1 MQVEN
6 EVALKLLFRESRAGV
21 GIIYAYDLFQV
32 ALSFLPGQDGA
43 QIPREHNQTIH
54 CPFPK
59 ENEACWVK
67 SDPQS
72 IPPAWYK

>member
-6 EVALKLLFRESRAGV
+6 EVALKLLFRESRARV

-32 ALSFLPGQDGA
+32 ALQLPTGQDGA
-43 QIPREHNQTIH
+43 QIPREHSQAIH
-54 CPFPK
+54 YSFPK
-59 ENEACWVK
+59 ENKACWAK

-72 IPPAWYK
+72 IPPA